1 MEHLLFICESFVI
14 IKNQRAMLLGLRLA
28 DALPLT
34 PLFLS
39 DDIIDGIDKNLVL
52 VLLLFCE
59 VVEGHDV
66 GM

>member
-28 DALPLT
+28 DALRLT

>member
-1 MEHLLFICESFVI
+1 MEHLLFICERFVI
-14 IKNQRAMLLGLRLA
+14 IKNQRAMLLGVRLA

>member
-14 IKNQRAMLLGLRLA
+14 IKKSEGHAVGVKTCWR
-28 DALPLT
+28 LT

>member
-1 MEHLLFICESFVI
+1 MEHLLFICERFVI

>member
-28 DALPLT
+28 DTLPLT